1 MRFIA
6 WLWMWLFTVCAPLL
20 VHTPEVHVLCH
31 REIPTR
37 NDVR

>member
-20 VHTPEVHVLCH
+20 VHTPEVHVLCQK
-31 REIPTR
+31 TQTK
-37 NDVR
+37 NDAQ